1 MINLK
6 KYNILNI
13 LAIFLSCIIIY
24 GIRNVFGKMIWIIIC
39 MSIII
44 IFLISLIICIND
56 NYKKLYKLSENN
68 KRKYELAIDVLEAVV
83 WEWDNE
89 SNEIFIST
97 KIKSILMDDNNDLY
111 TFKELT
117 SYIVDE
123 ERDSIR
129 QFFYELLEKNIVDE
143 FTLECSIINKIGN
156 KIMLEIQGKSRVR
169 GGVFLIS
176 GYLKDITLK
185 KHNENMN
192 RFIENKNRLAVE
204 GAKGIT
210 FCLNV
215 KQGIMSLDRSVRNY
229 IEFDGE
235 RDLVTSYSKWKKNIV
250 DQDVSKYDQKLIN
263 IISNKESEFY
273 SIEYRI
279 KNKDG
284 GITWFQS
291 KGKKN
296 IEKNGDVF
304 LYGAISD
311 ITKRK
316 ELEIEKEYLT
326 YTDEVTGISNRRYF
340 MKKINKFIEKSQKKF
355 AVIFI
360 DLDNF
365 KYINDTYGYDVGDT
379 LLREFTS
386 ILKKFE
392 IKDTLLARYGGD
404 EFVLVKYNYES
415 IDEIKIILDKII
427 KKLSRPLILDG
438 KELFCSLSI
447 GVSIYPQDGDSIELL
462 IKRADIAMY
471 LAKING
477 KNRYEIFNMKML
489 EILNREFEIEKGL
502 RVATDNKEI
511 KMLYQPKIS
520 VKTGKIIGFEA
531 LVRWNSK
538 ELGFVSPKEFIPIA
552 ESSGLIISIG
562 KYIIEETFR
571 YCKILSLKTDKKFK
585 VAINLSDVQIR
596 DDKIVGFIE
605 ESLKKYN
612 LDSSYIEFEIT
623 ESIIMKSPEKNINT
637 LENLKNLGVTLALD
651 DFGTGYSSLSYLRI
665 LPIDSLK
672 IDKSFI
678 DGILIE
684 EKSEYIINSIIELS
698 HYLNLVVVAE
708 GVEKKEQLD
717 YLKKIK
723 CDVIQ
728 GYYFSKPIEFDEA
741 KKMILKD

>member
-24 GIRNVFGKMIWIIIC
+24 GIRSVFGKMTWLIIC

-68 KRKYELAIDVLEAVV
+68 KRKYEFAIDVLEAIV

-89 SNEIFIST
+89 SNEIFISP

-117 SYIVDE
+117 SYIVDK

-129 QFFYELLEKNIVDE
+129 HFFYELLEKNIVDE

-169 GGVFLIS
+169 GGVFFIS

-204 GAKGIT
+204 GAKDIT
-210 FCLNV
+210 FWLNV
-215 KQGIMSLDRSVRNY
+215 KQGVMSLDRSVRNY

-250 DQDVSKYDQKLIN
+250 DEDVSKYDQKLIN
-263 IISNKESEFY
+263 IISNKAPEFY

-296 IEKNGDVF
+296 IEKNGDIF

-340 MKKINKFIEKSQKKF
+340 MKKINKVIEKSQEKF

-360 DLDNF
+360 DLDNL
-365 KYINDTYGYDVGDT
+365 KYINDTYGHDVGDT

-386 ILKKFE
+386 ILKKIE

-404 EFVLVKYNYES
+404 EFVLAKYKYES

-477 KNRYEIFNMKML
+477 KNRYEIFNMNML

-520 VKTGKIIGFEA
+520 VKTGKVIGFEA

-571 YCKILSLKTDKKFK
+571 SCKALSLKTDKKFK

-596 DDKIVGFIE
+596 DDKIVRFIE

-651 DFGTGYSSLSYLRI
+651 DFGTGYSSLSYLRT

-684 EKSEYIINSIIELS
+684 EKSEYIINSIIKLS